1 MQAIMQSLS
10 QGLGALLGALPA
22 IIGALLILIIGF
34 IIAKVLQGIVTKV
47 LESMGFQGWMESGG
61 IKQFFDRSQTQ
72 QTPLSILGKLVFWL
86 VFFIAITMAVDTLG
100 ISAISDVLAQF
111 IAYIPQIIAAILI
124 LVLATL
130 LANFV
135 AGIVRGATGSNI
147 MGSVA
152 QYGIIV
158 FAAFAALTQL
168 GIAPE
173 LIAPTFLILLG
184 AVALAAAIAFG
195 LGSQNTARDMVEN
208 AYSRKDEAKE
218 KIQQQQQ
225 QQQQQEQQQQAQ
237 QGGSSDNGGD
247 ASDRPEAR
255 RVRRDR

>member
-1 MQAIMQSLS
+1 MEGIGRSLS
-10 QGLGALLGALPA
+10 EGLGTIVGALPA
-22 IIGALLILIIGF
+22 LIGAIIILIIGY
-34 IIAKVLQGIVTKV
+34 IIAKVLQGITTRV
-47 LESMGFQGWMESGG
+47 LQGMGFEGWMESGG
-61 IKQFFDRSQTQ
+61 VKQFFDRSQTN

-135 AGIVRGATGSNI
+135 AGIVRGATGSNVI
-147 MGSVA
+147 GSVA

-184 AVALAAAIAFG
+184 AVSLAAAIAFAPG
-195 LGSQNTARDMVEN
+195 GRRVAQQLVEDGYQKGSQ
-208 AYSRKDEAKE
+208 AK
-218 KIQQQQQ
+218 QQL
-225 QQQQQEQQQQAQ
+225 EQQHEQNPQH
-237 QGGSSDNGGD
+237 
-247 ASDRPEAR
+247 ASDEPQRGA
-255 RVRRDR
+255 

>member
-1 MQAIMQSLS
+1 MQAITQSLS
-10 QGLGALLGALPA
+10 EGLGAILGALPA
-22 IIGALLILIIGF
+22 LIGAIIILIIGF
-34 IIAKVLQGIVTKV
+34 IIAKVLQGIVTRV
-47 LESMGFQGWMESGG
+47 LRSMGFEGWMESGG
-61 IKQFFDRSQTQ
+61 VKQFFDRSQTN
-72 QTPLSILGKLVFWL
+72 QTPLSILGKLIFWL

-135 AGIVRGATGSNI
+135 AGIVRGATGSNVI
-147 MGSVA
+147 GSAA

-168 GIAPE
+168 GIAEE
-173 LIAPTFLILLG
+173 LIVPTFLILLG

-195 LGSQNTARDMVEN
+195 LGGQGVARQMVEDG
-208 AYSRKDEAKE
+208 YEKSGEAK
-218 KIQQQQQ
+218 QQI
-225 QQQQQEQQQQAQ
+225 QQQQEQGKQ
-237 QGGSSDNGGD
+237 QGDSSESAEVDGQKLG
-247 ASDRPEAR
+247 AR
-255 RVRRDR
+255 RLRREY

>member
-1 MQAIMQSLS
+1 MEAITRSLAD
-10 QGLGALLGALPA
+10 GLGAIMGALPA
-22 IIGALLILIIGF
+22 LIGALLILIIGY
-34 IIAKVLQGIVTKV
+34 IIAKVLQGITTRV
-47 LESMGFQGWMESGG
+47 LQSMGFEGWMEQGG
-61 IKQFFDRSQTQ
+61 VKQFFERSQTK

-135 AGIVRGATGSNI
+135 AGIVRGATGSNVV
-147 MGSVA
+147 GSVA

-168 GIAPE
+168 GIAEE

-195 LGSQNTARDMVEN
+195 LGGRDVAKEVVEE
-208 AYSRKDEAKE
+208 AYSKRDEAKE
-218 KIQQQQQ
+218 QIQQQRQQ
-225 QQQQQEQQQQAQ
+225 QDD
-237 QGGSSDNGGD
+237 GSSDAPSFTRVG
-247 ASDRPEAR
+247 ATEERPDAR
-255 RVRRDR
+255 RLDR

>member
-1 MQAIMQSLS
+1 MQAVTQSLS
-10 QGLGALLGALPA
+10 DGISAILGALPA
-22 IIGALLILIIGF
+22 LIGAILILIIGF
-34 IIAKVLQGIVTKV
+34 IIAKVLQGIVTRV
-47 LESMGFQGWMESGG
+47 LQSMGFEGWMESGG
-61 IKQFFDRSQTQ
+61 IKQFFERSQTN

-147 MGSVA
+147 AGSVA

-168 GIAPE
+168 GIAE
-173 LIAPTFLILLG
+173 GLIAPTFLILLG
-184 AVALAAAIAFG
+184 GVSLAAAIAFG
-195 LGSQNTARDMVEN
+195 LGGQGVARQIVEGG
-208 AYSRKDEAKE
+208 YQKSDEAR
-218 KIQQQQQ
+218 QQI
-225 QQQQQEQQQQAQ
+225 QQQQEQ
-237 QGGSSDNGGD
+237 SDSAESTEGNGEKPG
-247 ASDRPEAR
+247 AR
-255 RVRRDR
+255 RLRSEY

>member
-1 MQAIMQSLS
+1 MQAVAQSIS
-10 QGLGALLGALPA
+10 DGLGAILGALPA
-22 IIGALLILIIGF
+22 LIGAIIILVIGF
-34 IIAKVLQGIVTKV
+34 IIAKVLQGIVTRV
-47 LESMGFQGWMESGG
+47 LQSMGFQGWMESGG

-135 AGIVRGATGSNI
+135 AGIVRGATGSNLI
-147 MGSVA
+147 GSVA

-168 GIAPE
+168 GIAKE

-184 AVALAAAIAFG
+184 GVTLAAAIAFG
-195 LGSQNTARDMVEN
+195 LGGKGVAQQMVEQG
-208 AYSRKDEAKE
+208 YQKGSEAK
-218 KIQQQQQ
+218 QQI
-225 QQQQQEQQQQAQ
+225 QQQQEQGEQ
-237 QGGSSDNGGD
+237 QGDSSESAEVDGQKLG
-247 ASDRPEAR
+247 AR
-255 RVRRDR
+255 RLRREY

>member
-1 MQAIMQSLS
+1 METVTRSLS
-10 QGLGALLGALPA
+10 QGLGSIMSALPA
-22 IIGALLILIIGF
+22 LIGALIILIIGYV
-34 IIAKVLQGIVTKV
+34 IAKVLQAITTRV
-47 LESMGFQGWMESGG
+47 LQGMGFEGWMEKGG

-72 QTPLSILGKLVFWL
+72 QTPLSIIGKLVFWL

-130 LANFV
+130 LATFV

-147 MGSVA
+147 VGSVA

-168 GIAPE
+168 GIAEE

-184 AVALAAAIAFG
+184 AVALAAALAFG
-195 LGSQNTARDMVEN
+195 LGGQSVARQVVEQG
-208 AYSRKDEAKE
+208 YQKSGEARQQ
-218 KIQQQQQ
+218 IQQQQQ
-225 QQQQQEQQQQAQ
+225 QQQDRTSPTE
-237 QGGSSDNGGD
+237 GE
-247 ASDRPEAR
+247 RPEATRSFER
-255 RVRRDR
+255 RS

>member
-1 MQAIMQSLS
+1 MDAVGRSLS
-10 QGLGALLGALPA
+10 QGLGSILGALPA
-22 IIGALLILIIGF
+22 LIGAIIILIIGF
-34 IIAKVLQGIVTKV
+34 IIAKVLQGVATKA
-47 LESMGFQGWMESGG
+47 LEAMGFEGWMEKGG

-72 QTPLSILGKLVFWL
+72 QTPQSILGKLVFWL

-135 AGIVRGATGSNI
+135 AGIVRGATGSSVA
-147 MGSVA
+147 GSVA

-168 GIAPE
+168 GIAEE

-184 AVALAAAIAFG
+184 SVALAAALAFG
-195 LGSQNTARDMVEN
+195 LGGQNVASRIVEQGYEKSGEARQQV
-208 AYSRKDEAKE
+208 
-218 KIQQQQQ
+218 QQQQQ
-225 QQQQQEQQQQAQ
+225 QNQQQQSEQH
-237 QGGSSDNGGD
+237 NGATLSTEND
-247 ASDRPEAR
+247 SERPDAR
-255 RVRRDR
+255 RLRR

>member
-1 MQAIMQSLS
+1 MQAVTRSLS
-10 QGLGALLGALPA
+10 DGLGAILGALPA
-22 IIGALLILIIGF
+22 LIGALVILVVGF
-34 IIAKVLQGIVTKV
+34 IIAKVLQGIVTRV
-47 LESMGFQGWMESGG
+47 LQSMGFEGWMESGG
-61 IKQFFDRSQTQ
+61 IKQFFDRSQTN
-72 QTPLSILGKLVFWL
+72 QTPLSIVGKLIFWL

-100 ISAISDVLAQF
+100 ISAISDVLSQF

-135 AGIVRGATGSNI
+135 AGIVRGATGSNVI
-147 MGSVA
+147 GSVA

-184 AVALAAAIAFG
+184 AVALASAIAFG
-195 LGSQNTARDMVEN
+195 LGGQDVAQQIVEDG
-208 AYSRKDEAKE
+208 YEKSDEAKQQ
-218 KIQQQQQ
+218 IQQQN
-225 QQQQQEQQQQAQ
+225 QEQQSEQQSD
-237 QGGSSDNGGD
+237 SSESADGD
-247 ASDRPEAR
+247 GQKLEAR
-255 RVRRDR
+255 RLRREY

>member
-1 MQAIMQSLS
+1 MP
-10 QGLGALLGALPA
+10 AL
-22 IIGALLILIIGF
+22 IGAVLILIIGF
-34 IIAKVLQGIVTKV
+34 IIAKVLQGVATKA
-47 LESMGFQGWMESGG
+47 LQAMGFEGWMESGG
-61 IKQFFDRSQTQ
+61 IKQFFERSQTQ

-111 IAYIPQIIAAILI
+111 IAYTPQIIAAILI

-135 AGIVRGATGSNI
+135 AGIVRGATGSEI
-147 MGSVA
+147 AGSVA

-168 GIAPE
+168 GIAEE

-184 AVALAAAIAFG
+184 GVALAAALAFG
-195 LGSQNTARDMVEN
+195 LGGQNVAGRIVEQGYERSGEARQQ
-208 AYSRKDEAKE
+208 
-218 KIQQQQQ
+218 IQQHS
-225 QQQQQEQQQQAQ
+225 
-237 QGGSSDNGGD
+237 GGALSAENDERPD
-247 ASDRPEAR
+247 AHRLR
-255 RVRRDR
+255 R

>member
-1 MQAIMQSLS
+1 VQAITQSLS
-10 QGLGALLGALPA
+10 DGLGAILGALPA
-22 IIGALLILIIGF
+22 LIGALLILVIGF
-34 IIAKVLQGIVTKV
+34 IIAKVLQGVVTRV
-47 LESMGFQGWMESGG
+47 LQSMGFEGWMESGG
-61 IKQFFDRSQTQ
+61 VKQFFERSQTR

-135 AGIVRGATGSNI
+135 AGIVRGATGSELA
-147 MGSVA
+147 GSIA

-168 GIAPE
+168 GIAEE

-184 AVALAAAIAFG
+184 GVALAAALAFG
-195 LGSQNTARDMVEN
+195 LGGQGVAKRLVEDG
-208 AYSRKDEAKE
+208 YDKSGEVRQQV
-218 KIQQQQQ
+218 QQQQNERQ
-225 QQQQQEQQQQAQ
+225 RAAASTE
-237 QGGSSDNGGD
+237 GD
-247 ASDRPEAR
+247 GERPDAR
-255 RVRRDR
+255 RLRREY

>member
-1 MQAIMQSLS
+1 
-10 QGLGALLGALPA
+10 LGALPA
-22 IIGALLILIIGF
+22 LIGALLILVIGF
-34 IIAKVLQGIVTKV
+34 IIAKVLQGVVTRV
-47 LESMGFQGWMESGG
+47 LQSMGFEGWMESGG
-61 IKQFFDRSQTQ
+61 VKQFFERSQTR

-135 AGIVRGATGSNI
+135 AGIVRGATGSELA
-147 MGSVA
+147 GSIA

-168 GIAPE
+168 GIAEE

-184 AVALAAAIAFG
+184 GVALAAALAFG
-195 LGSQNTARDMVEN
+195 LGGQGVAKRLVEDG
-208 AYSRKDEAKE
+208 YDKSGEVRQQV
-218 KIQQQQQ
+218 QQQQNERQ
-225 QQQQQEQQQQAQ
+225 RAAASTE
-237 QGGSSDNGGD
+237 GD
-247 ASDRPEAR
+247 GERPDAR
-255 RVRRDR
+255 RLRREY

>member
-1 MQAIMQSLS
+1 MQAITQSLS
-10 QGLGALLGALPA
+10 DGLGAILGALPA
-22 IIGALLILIIGF
+22 LIGAILILIIGY
-34 IIAKVLQGIVTKV
+34 IIAKVLQGITTRV
-47 LESMGFQGWMESGG
+47 LQSMGFEGWMEQGG
-61 IKQFFDRSQTQ
+61 IKQFFERSQTR

-135 AGIVRGATGSNI
+135 AGIVRGATGSNVV
-147 MGSVA
+147 GSIA

-158 FAAFAALTQL
+158 FAVFAALTQL
-168 GIAPE
+168 GIAEE

-184 AVALAAAIAFG
+184 GVSLAAAIAFG
-195 LGSQNTARDMVEN
+195 LGGREVAQRLVEQG
-208 AYSRKDEAKE
+208 YQKGDETRQQVQQR
-218 KIQQQQQ
+218 QQQD
-225 QQQQQEQQQQAQ
+225 
-237 QGGSSDNGGD
+237 GGSSEGSFTRVDRGGD
-247 ASDRPEAR
+247 RPDAR
-255 RVRRDR
+255 RLDR

>member
-1 MQAIMQSLS
+1 M
-10 QGLGALLGALPA
+10 GALPA
-22 IIGALLILIIGF
+22 LIGALLILVIGF
-34 IIAKVLQGIVTKV
+34 IIAKVLQGVVTRV
-47 LESMGFQGWMESGG
+47 LQSMGFEGWMENGG
-61 IKQFFDRSQTQ
+61 VKQFFERSQTR

-135 AGIVRGATGSNI
+135 AGIVRGATGSELA
-147 MGSVA
+147 GSIA

-168 GIAPE
+168 GIAEE

-184 AVALAAAIAFG
+184 GVALAAAIAFG
-195 LGSQNTARDMVEN
+195 LGGQGVAKRLVEDG
-208 AYSRKDEAKE
+208 YDKSSEVRQQV
-218 KIQQQQQ
+218 QQQQNERQ
-225 QQQQQEQQQQAQ
+225 RAAASTE
-237 QGGSSDNGGD
+237 GD
-247 ASDRPEAR
+247 GERPDAR
-255 RVRRDR
+255 RLRREY

>member
-1 MQAIMQSLS
+1 MQAITQSLS
-10 QGLGALLGALPA
+10 DGLGAILGALPA
-22 IIGALLILIIGF
+22 LIGALLILVIGF
-34 IIAKVLQGIVTKV
+34 IIAKVLQGVVTRV
-47 LESMGFQGWMESGG
+47 LQSMGFEGWMESGG
-61 IKQFFDRSQTQ
+61 IKQFFERSQTR

-135 AGIVRGATGSNI
+135 AGIVRGATGSELA
-147 MGSVA
+147 GSIA

-168 GIAPE
+168 GIAEE

-184 AVALAAAIAFG
+184 GVALAAAIAFG
-195 LGSQNTARDMVEN
+195 LGGQGVAKRVVEDGYEQSGEARQRV
-208 AYSRKDEAKE
+208 
-218 KIQQQQQ
+218 QQQQNKRQ
-225 QQQQQEQQQQAQ
+225 STAAAASTE
-237 QGGSSDNGGD
+237 GD
-247 ASDRPEAR
+247 GERPDAR
-255 RVRRDR
+255 RLRREY

>member
-1 MQAIMQSLS
+1 MQAVTRSLS
-10 QGLGALLGALPA
+10 DGLGAILGALPA
-22 IIGALLILIIGF
+22 LIGALVILVVGF
-34 IIAKVLQGIVTKV
+34 IIAKVLQGIVTRV
-47 LESMGFQGWMESGG
+47 LQSMGFEGWMESGG
-61 IKQFFDRSQTQ
+61 IKQFFDRSQTN
-72 QTPLSILGKLVFWL
+72 QTPLSILGKLIFWL

-100 ISAISDVLAQF
+100 ISAISDVLSQF

-135 AGIVRGATGSNI
+135 AGIVRGATGSNVI
-147 MGSVA
+147 GSVA

-184 AVALAAAIAFG
+184 AVALASAIAFG
-195 LGSQNTARDMVEN
+195 LGGQDVAQQIVEDG
-208 AYSRKDEAKE
+208 YEKSDEAKQQ
-218 KIQQQQQ
+218 IQQQN
-225 QQQQQEQQQQAQ
+225 QQEQSEQQSD
-237 QGGSSDNGGD
+237 SSESADGD
-247 ASDRPEAR
+247 GEKLEAR
-255 RVRRDR
+255 RLRREY

>member
-1 MQAIMQSLS
+1 MQAVTQSLS
-10 QGLGALLGALPA
+10 DGLGAILGALPA
-22 IIGALLILIIGF
+22 LIGAIIILVIGF
-34 IIAKVLQGIVTKV
+34 IVAKVLQGIVTRV
-47 LESMGFQGWMESGG
+47 LQGMGFEGWMESGG
-61 IKQFFDRSQTQ
+61 IKQFFDRSQTN

-135 AGIVRGATGSNI
+135 AGIVRGATGSSI
-147 MGSVA
+147 VGSVA

-168 GIAPE
+168 GIAEE

-184 AVALAAAIAFG
+184 AVSLAAAIAFG
-195 LGSQNTARDMVEN
+195 LGGRRVAQQMVEN
-208 AYSRKDEAKE
+208 GYQKGSQAK
-218 KIQQQQQ
+218 QQL
-225 QQQQQEQQQQAQ
+225 EQQHEQNPQH
-237 QGGSSDNGGD
+237 
-247 ASDRPEAR
+247 ASDEPQRGA
-255 RVRRDR
+255 

>member
-1 MQAIMQSLS
+1 MQAVTQSLS
-10 QGLGALLGALPA
+10 DGLGAILGALPA
-22 IIGALLILIIGF
+22 LIGALIILVIGF
-34 IIAKVLQGIVTKV
+34 IIAKVLQGIVTRV
-47 LESMGFQGWMESGG
+47 LQSMGFEGWMEQGG
-61 IKQFFDRSQTQ
+61 IKQFFDRSQTS

-147 MGSVA
+147 AGSVA

-168 GIAPE
+168 GIAEE

-195 LGSQNTARDMVEN
+195 LGGQGVARQMVEDG
-208 AYSRKDEAKE
+208 YEKSGEAK
-218 KIQQQQQ
+218 QQI
-225 QQQQQEQQQQAQ
+225 QQQQEQGKQ
-237 QGGSSDNGGD
+237 QGDSSESAEVDGQ
-247 ASDRPEAR
+247 RLEAR
-255 RVRRDR
+255 RLRREY

>member
-1 MQAIMQSLS
+1 MQAVTQSLS
-10 QGLGALLGALPA
+10 DGLGAILGALPA
-22 IIGALLILIIGF
+22 LIGAIIILVIGF
-34 IIAKVLQGIVTKV
+34 IIAKVLQGIVTRV
-47 LESMGFQGWMESGG
+47 LQGMGFEGWMESGG
-61 IKQFFDRSQTQ
+61 IKQFFDRSQTN

-147 MGSVA
+147 AGSVA

-168 GIAPE
+168 GIAEE

-184 AVALAAAIAFG
+184 SVSLAAAIAFG
-195 LGSQNTARDMVEN
+195 LGGQGVAQQMVEDG
-208 AYSRKDEAKE
+208 YQKGSEAK
-218 KIQQQQQ
+218 QQV
-225 QQQQQEQQQQAQ
+225 QQQQEQNQQQEQDEQ
-237 QGGSSDNGGD
+237 QSDSAESAEVDGQK
-247 ASDRPEAR
+247 PEAPRLR
-255 RVRRDR
+255 REY

>member
-1 MQAIMQSLS
+1 
-10 QGLGALLGALPA
+10 
-22 IIGALLILIIGF
+22 
-34 IIAKVLQGIVTKV
+34 
-47 LESMGFQGWMESGG
+47 MGFEGWMESGG
-61 IKQFFDRSQTQ
+61 IKQFFDRSQTN

-86 VFFIAITMAVDTLG
+86 VFFIAISMAVDTLG

-135 AGIVRGATGSNI
+135 AGIVRGATGSSVV
-147 MGSVA
+147 GSVA

-168 GIAPE
+168 GIAEE

-184 AVALAAAIAFG
+184 AVALAAALAFG
-195 LGSQNTARDMVEN
+195 LGGQSVARQVVEQG
-208 AYSRKDEAKE
+208 YQKSGEAKQ
-218 KIQQQQQ
+218 KIQQQQDR
-225 QQQQQEQQQQAQ
+225 A
-237 QGGSSDNGGD
+237 SSTEGE
-247 ASDRPEAR
+247 SPEVPRSFER
-255 RVRRDR
+255 RR